1 MKSYLRFL
9 SRNKLYTTI
18 EVVGLSVS
26 LAFVII
32 MSCFVWQNMS
42 VNSHYPDQDRMYAI
56 GVKSSVNSNGE
67 MAETMAGAIPE
78 LECGTTIICT
88 STDSQSLD
96 GNDLERKKHLA
107 VEKTFFEMF
116 PTKFL
121 TGSPEVFNG
130 IENVIITEGLANE
143 YGGIDLIG
151 KKLVLEDDEE
161 EYEFTVSAIIEDF
174 DDTIF
179 ENARFLIN
187 LKHPLNHERMQVPL
201 YIGMAGTATVFKVRE
216 GIDEDELRNKADKA
230 YCAAIDIEY
239 DEDGHLSLTRLDKIY
254 TSEDNDGEGT
264 GFKKGNKELMTSF
277 SIIVVF
283 LLISAIFNYINLNV
297 ALTGRRSKETATRML
312 LGEDRIKVIIRS
324 MCESLG
330 FMATCMCTAFLIAY
344 VSLPYINS
352 LIESPIPIEIRFSK
366 GYASMYILI
375 LGMAALIC
383 GIIPAIISL
392 KSKPIEIVKGN
403 WRYQSKR
410 IFSKVFIIM
419 QNVIAL
425 IMIIVSLTMNA
436 QIRHMINMPLNTDI
450 SDLYI
455 ARVFSSE
462 FGKDLDGLPF
472 VEKYG
477 ITYGG
482 PGRRASTYGF
492 KLDDEAETFVRINVC
507 ECDSSAFSIF
517 GFKIIRDYGTANEKR
532 IWITES
538 ALRNLCMDPENPVF
552 PESGRRSV
560 FQGGGEI
567 AGIIEDVP
575 FTSALNLD
583 PDVAGIVIMEP
594 QDPVWSEYIIKM
606 NNPSRENIG
615 ILDKLCEEEITESK
629 RHWAIKRYGYYPDI
643 IEKGYEPLKKQTR
656 MVILF
661 MAIAIMLSALGQIA
675 MSTYYAT
682 EHEKEIGIRKIF
694 GGTVRSESRRN
705 VRAYMSYCLIAGIIA
720 VPLSIW
726 ITGRYLETFVY
737 RMQQRPWTY
746 IVAVAA
752 LLVISLASVLW
763 QTIRAART
771 NPAEALKK
779 E

>member
-1 MKSYLRFL
+1 MKSYIRFL
-9 SRNKLYTTI
+9 SRNKLYTAI
-18 EVVGLSVS
+18 MAVGLSVS
-26 LAFVII
+26 LALVII
-32 MSCFVWQNMS
+32 MTCFVWQNMR
-42 VNSHYPDQDRMYAI
+42 VNRHYPDQDRMYCI
-56 GVKSSVNSNGE
+56 GQKGTINSNGA
-67 MAETMAGAIPE
+67 MAETMVGGIPE

-88 STDSQSLD
+88 STDSQSLN
-96 GNDLERKKHLA
+96 GNSLDKKKHLA

-201 YIGMAGTATVFKVRE
+201 YKGMHGTSTVFKVRE

-230 YCAAIDIEY
+230 FCAAIDIEY

-312 LGEDRIKVIIRS
+312 LGEDRKKVFSRS
-324 MCESLG
+324 MVESLG
-330 FMATCMCTAFLIAY
+330 FMAICMCAAFLIAHL
-344 VSLPYINS
+344 SLPYINS
-352 LIESPIPIEIRFSK
+352 LIESPIPIEIKLSREHA
-366 GYASMYILI
+366 YMYILI
-375 LGMAALIC
+375 LGITALIC
-383 GIIPAIISL
+383 GIIPASISL
-392 KSKPIEIVKGN
+392 KFKPIEIVKGN
-403 WRYQSKR
+403 WRYESKR

-425 IMIIVSLTMNA
+425 IMIVVSLTMNA

-455 ARVFSSE
+455 ARVFNSE
-462 FGKDLDGLPF
+462 FGKKLDELPF
-472 VEKYG
+472 VEKHG
-477 ITYGG
+477 ITGGG
-482 PGRRASTYGF
+482 PGRRVSLYGF

-517 GFKIIRDYGTANEKR
+517 GFKIVRDYGAASER
-532 IWITES
+532 QIWITES
-538 ALRNLCMDPENPVF
+538 AIRNLCMDPENPVF
-552 PESGRRSV
+552 PVSGRWRL
-560 FQGGGEI
+560 FEDGGQI

-583 PDVAGIVIMEP
+583 PDVAGIVVMEP
-594 QDPVWSEYIIKM
+594 LDPLWSEYIIKM
-606 NNPSRENIG
+606 NNPSKENIR
-615 ILDKLCEEEITESK
+615 ILDKLCEEEVKDTN

-643 IEKGYEPLKKQTR
+643 MEKVYEPMKKQTR
-656 MVILF
+656 MVTLF
-661 MAIAIMLSALGQIA
+661 MVIAIMLSALGQIA

-682 EHEKEIGIRKIF
+682 EHEKEIGIRKVF
-694 GGTVRSESRRN
+694 GGTVESESRRN
-705 VRAYMSYCLIAGIIA
+705 VQAYMSYCLIAVVIA
-720 VPLSIW
+720 LPLSFW

-737 RMQQRPWTY
+737 RMQQSPWIY
-746 IVAVAA
+746 IAAVTA
-752 LLVISLASVLW
+752 LFALSLVSVLW
-763 QTIRAART
+763 QTLRAART

>member
-9 SRNKLYTTI
+9 SRNKLYTAI
-18 EVVGLSVS
+18 MMVGLSVS

-56 GVKSSVNSNGE
+56 GVKGSVNSNGE

-88 STDSQSLD
+88 STDSQSLN
-96 GNDLERKKHLA
+96 GNDLESNKHLA

-201 YIGMAGTATVFKVRE
+201 YIGMGGTSTVFKVRE
-216 GIDEDELRNKADKA
+216 GIDEEELRNKVEKA

-239 DEDGHLSLTRLDKIY
+239 DEDRHLSLTRLDKIY

-344 VSLPYINS
+344 VSLPYINN

-366 GYASMYILI
+366 GYATMYILI

-383 GIIPAIISL
+383 GVIPAIISL

-462 FGKDLDGLPF
+462 FGKKLDELPF
-472 VEKYG
+472 VEKHG
-477 ITYGG
+477 ITGGG
-482 PGRRASTYGF
+482 PGRRVSSYGF

-517 GFKIIRDYGTANEKR
+517 GFKIIRDYGAANEKR

-552 PESGRRSV
+552 PESGRWSV
-560 FQGGGEI
+560 FQGGGAI

-575 FTSALNLD
+575 LTSALNLD

-615 ILDKLCEEEITESK
+615 ILDKLCEDATKDSE
-629 RHWAIKRYGYYPDI
+629 RHFAIKRYGYYPSI
-643 IEKGYEPLKKQTR
+643 IEKEYEPLKKQTR

-694 GGTVRSESRRN
+694 GGTVESESRRN

-737 RMQQRPWTY
+737 RMQQSPWIY

-763 QTIRAART
+763 QTVRAART